1 MKGRVSGTLAVT
13 RALGDL
19 ELKTE
24 GVCNIPDIEVFEITQ
39 RTQMLVVASDG
50 LWDVC

>member
-1 MKGRVSGTLAVT
+1 MKYDDPFLSRNMGGMVIRGRVSGSLAVT

-24 GVCNIPDIEVFEITQ
+24 VNKTLD
-39 RTQMLVVASDG
+39 
-50 LWDVC
+50 